1 MGEMGGGRGERAVM
15 STLSVVTLKLRV
27 PKVTSTAL
35 AMSREARR
43 FAW

>member
-1 MGEMGGGRGERAVM
+1 M

-35 AMSREARR
+35 AMSLEARR